1 LGVLG
6 DALGGQNRSRLEENM
21 EAVDLEAI
29 DLKGVNLEAVDWEA
43 CAMEADTL
51 FIG

>member
-1 LGVLG
+1 LG

-29 DLKGVNLEAVDWEA
+29 DWEA